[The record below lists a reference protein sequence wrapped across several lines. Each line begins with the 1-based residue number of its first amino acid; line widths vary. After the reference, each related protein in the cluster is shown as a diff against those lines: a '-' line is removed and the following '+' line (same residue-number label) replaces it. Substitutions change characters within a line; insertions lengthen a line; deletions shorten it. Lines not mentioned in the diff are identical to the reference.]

1 MEANDAPLCFIWG
14 IDHVAYGPVELPTI
28 VSWIRDERV
37 LPESWVYDQRA
48 TRWSPASEV
57 TELKGMFRKKA
68 DPAAAPPTRP
78 AIKSG
83 SLRRIKILAEFA
95 DDQLASFAR
104 YLDVMPV
111 SQYAQVVTA
120 GEKGDSM
127 FMVLEGEL
135 RVRVMVDGRESTI
148 ATLEA
153 GESFGELALM
163 DEGVRSADVIA
174 NKDSVLLSISNDG
187 LKKLF
192 QEAPAL
198 AAPFL
203 HSLARMTAARLRQT
217 NRKVEDSIRFGGR
230 AAAITGQG

>member
-1 MEANDAPLCFIWG
+1 METNDAPLYFIWG
-14 IDHVAYGPVELPTI
+14 IDHVAYGPVELPTV

-37 LPESWVYDQRA
+37 LPESWVYEERSA
-48 TRWSPASEV
+48 RWCPASEV
-57 TELKGMFRKKA
+57 TELKGMFRAKTG
-68 DPAAAPPTRP
+68 PAAVSETRQ
-78 AIKSG
+78 AIKTG

-95 DDQLASFAR
+95 DDELASFAR
-104 YLDVMPV
+104 YLDVIRV
-111 SQYAQVVTA
+111 AQYAQVVTA

-135 RVRVMVDGRESTI
+135 RVRVLVEGRESTM

-163 DEGVRSADVIA
+163 DEGVRSADVVA
-174 NKDSVLLSISNDG
+174 NKDSMLLSISTTG
-187 LKKLF
+187 LRKLF

-203 HSLARMTAARLRQT
+203 HSLARVTAARLRQT
-217 NRKVEDSIRFGGR
+217 NRKVEDSIRFGTR
-230 AAAITGQG
+230 AAAVGPQS